1 MREIGGEGTMISWS
15 IILLF
20 SVVYIILMGILTAY
34 LVSLKIKSNKSK
46 TYEEYLERRNNQWKK
61 N

>member
-1 MREIGGEGTMISWS
+1 MISWTS
-15 IILLF
+15 TLSL
-20 SVVYIILMGILTAY
+20 SVIYIILMGILTAY